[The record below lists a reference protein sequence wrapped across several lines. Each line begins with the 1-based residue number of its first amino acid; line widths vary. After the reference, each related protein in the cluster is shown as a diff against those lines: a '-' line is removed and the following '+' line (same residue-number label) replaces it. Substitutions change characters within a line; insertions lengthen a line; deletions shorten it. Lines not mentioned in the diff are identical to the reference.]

1 MTTSQL
7 KRQKMRLSEYL
18 PITIAMLLGGTA
30 CLGVAIAS
38 VSTIETQSR
47 RQVGAALV
55 EGGFDWAD
63 VSVDGLQ
70 VILAGTAP
78 NEAARFTA
86 VSTASGIVE
95 ASRVIDRMDVATT
108 EFAAPPAFS
117 VEILR
122 NDDGISLIG
131 LVPVST
137 DRDEI
142 AEIAGRKTGI
152 TVTDLLEPADYPIP
166 ATWEAAL
173 DFGLDA
179 LVELPRS
186 KITVEADRVSVT
198 AITDSGEEKR
208 RVEAAL
214 RRDVPEGVELVL
226 DISAPRPVLT
236 PYTLRFVI
244 DEKGPHFDACSADST
259 EARQKIVEAA
269 RAAGLQ
275 GDANCQIGLGQ
286 PSPRWADAAVIAIAA
301 VEELGGGSVTFSDA
315 DVTLQA
321 PLGTRKADFDRI
333 AGRLEVSLPAVFSLQ
348 AVLPEPK
355 TDGSDTD
362 GEDEAPEFVATRSPE
377 GLVQLRGRLP
387 DARTRA
393 AVQSFAHARFGV
405 DATEMAARIADD
417 LPQGWPVRVLVSLEA
432 LSLLNNGAMIVRPD
446 LIEITGD
453 TGSPTANDDISR
465 IISSK
470 LGEDA
475 EFRLDVTYVEALDP
489 VAALPTPEE
498 CVEQINAA
506 IAVKKITFAPGSAEI
521 DADALETIDKVAEAL
536 KECQTVK
543 MEIGGHTDSQG
554 RESMNER
561 LSQERA
567 DAVLNAI
574 MARRVLTSNL
584 TAKGY
589 GEARPIADNGTEEG
603 REANRR
609 IEFRLILP
617 EEEDAEAAT
626 ADAGSDGDA
635 GADGTQEET
644 DTNEQN

>member
-214 RRDVPEGVELVL
+214 RGDVPEGVELVL

-644 DTNEQN
+644 DANEQN